1 LLGLGK
7 ELCMRRVSRVNEG
20 VETSAVSTSRH
31 GITIV
36 GGCGL
41 GNLGLSSGDLGSLN
55 WNSLRLSSLR
65 LNSLR
70 LNPLRLSNG
79 TARELSGICVVLE
92 VKMCWVSRVHKR
104 IEVSSLLSRLSWLN
118 RGKLSL
124 DRGWLA
130 LNRCWLSL
138 NRGWL
143 ALNRG
148 WLALNRCWL
157 ALNRRWLALNRCWL
171 ALNRCWLSLN
181 RHWSALLLPHRSWLC
196 TRCLTSRSRL
206 CNLSCCR
213 IRIKCSRIQSVS
225 SFRDMISFKDSKP
238 ILASSVSDRDG
249 LPIVINV
256 TVLPNSLSIRGGL
269 LPEHRAILLGK
280 S

>member
-1 LLGLGK
+1 LSEGRCSRLLGLGK

-36 GGCGL
+36 GGCRL

-55 WNSLRLSSLR
+55 WSSLRLSSLR

-70 LNPLRLSNG
+70 LNPLRLSNR
-79 TARELSGICVVLE
+79 TARELSSICVVLE

-138 NRGWL
+138 NR
-143 ALNRG
+143 
-148 WLALNRCWL
+148 
-157 ALNRRWLALNRCWL
+157 
-171 ALNRCWLSLN
+171 
-181 RHWSALLLPHRSWLC
+181 HWSALLLPHRSWLC
-196 TRCLTSRSRL
+196 ARCLTSRSRSSL
-206 CNLSCCR
+206 CNLSSSR
-213 IRIKCSRIQSVS
+213 IGIKCSRIQSVS
-225 SFRDMISFKDSKP
+225 SFRDMISFKDSEP

-256 TVLPNSLSIRGGL
+256 TVLSNSLSIRGGL
-269 LPEHRAILLGK
+269 LPEHGPVLLGK

>member
-1 LLGLGK
+1 LLLRNKSRSRLSERRLGRLSEGRCSRLLGLGK

-104 IEVSSLLSRLSWLN
+104 IEVSSLLSRLSWLR

-124 DRGWLA
+124 DRGW
-130 LNRCWLSL
+130 S
-138 NRGWL
+138 
-143 ALNRG
+143 
-148 WLALNRCWL
+148 
-157 ALNRRWLALNRCWL
+157 

>member
-41 GNLGLSSGDLGSLN
+41 SNLGLSSGDLGSLN
-55 WNSLRLSSLR
+55 WNSLR

-104 IEVSSLLSRLSWLN
+104 IEVSSLLSRLSWLD

-138 NRGWL
+138 NR
-143 ALNRG
+143 
-148 WLALNRCWL
+148 CWL
-157 ALNRRWLALNRCWL
+157 LLD
-171 ALNRCWLSLN
+171 

-206 CNLSCCR
+206 
-213 IRIKCSRIQSVS
+213 
-225 SFRDMISFKDSKP
+225 
-238 ILASSVSDRDG
+238 
-249 LPIVINV
+249 
-256 TVLPNSLSIRGGL
+256 
-269 LPEHRAILLGK
+269 
-280 S
+280 